1 MDERRLYMEQ
11 LEQWEHE
18 QEEFQRKRDAMGEAE
33 LRANFAEAGTRSSR
47 DEILLGRNPLETRSS
62 GHEILWRRDPL
73 GTRSSRDDIPWLG
86 PLGWDSL
93 RP

>member
-33 LRANFAEAGTRSSR
+33 LRADFAEAARRYSR
-47 DEILLGRNPLETRSS
+47 DLVPRRFHSS
-62 GHEILWRRDPL
+62 IG
-73 GTRSSRDDIPWLG
+73 SRL
-86 PLGWDSL
+86 
-93 RP
+93 